1 MTIFFTKSLQ
11 TSLVYARST
20 VVENDVVLII
30 LVDLYPDCIQ
40 LFVFLRIV
48 FSKRNTIILERQLDI
63 LVRAYLVGD

>member
-20 VVENDVVLII
+20 LVENDVVLII

-40 LFVFLRIV
+40 LFVFLCIV
-48 FSKRNTIILERQLDI
+48 FSKRNAIVLERQLDI